1 MIFTTRKTDFTFRNN
16 NTNYNNN
23 SASCLSKIKSFIKSH
38 PYIFFGI
45 ISGAIAII
53 VVVVV
58 VCVVVTKKEETN
70 EEQIIEEPK
79 IFPLKENLKSEV
91 MDIYNGIG
99 NRNDGTFEAFC
110 DYLSQKG
117 SNLKE
122 DQKVY
127 LAYYWII
134 NNIVYDH
141 DGLKA
146 GTVSYDPP
154 NIFLKKTTVCSGY
167 SRLFRKL
174 LLVMNYTES
183 KIKNIQGYSK
193 GAGYS
198 SFKPPVSNHEWNAV
212 EINGKWCL
220 IDTTWDAGDTSE
232 YYLCTP
238 PRCFVRS
245 HLPDKYYNSSL
256 QFLDTPITVEK
267 FHELIETREGYCKNN
282 MEIIEDKAIQNI
294 CGRGKVIIKYNNDLD
309 DDDNSLL
316 ISSFNSYS
324 YPNNFVTRINKGFQL
339 DVSIN
344 QKGVSAI
351 YISLNNKDVGPIY
364 FSCTKEPIEKFYFPS
379 IGYDYMYSD
388 AQLITPLQRDLIK
401 GQRYNFELKTEDFEI
416 LFVKQGYEKIM
427 MTKNGNIFKGENIY
441 IHSNNTYI
449 YGGENSL
456 VSFTGIGKDVSYPTL
471 YSSPLY
477 LRIYQPL
484 KSTLSKGKEYK
495 FEIKCESVEDIRIK
509 LGSTIVSMDR
519 NNKMY
524 TKNFKIDESTTD
536 SNLYITYLRN
546 TTSGY
551 LYDSYL
557 YSFKLE

>member
-1 MIFTTRKTDFTFRNN
+1 MIYTTRKNDFTFWNN

-23 SASCLSKIKSFIKSH
+23 SESCLSKIKSFIKSH

-70 EEQIIEEPK
+70 EEQTIEEPK

-91 MDIYNGIG
+91 MEIYNGIG
-99 NRNDGTFEAFC
+99 NRNEGTFEAFC

-122 DQKVY
+122 EQKVY

-134 NNIVYDH
+134 NNIKYDH

-146 GTVSYDPP
+146 KTVSYDPP

-245 HLPDKYYNSSL
+245 HLPDEYYNSSL
-256 QFLDTPITVEK
+256 QFLDTPISVDK
-267 FHELIETREGYCKNN
+267 FHELIETRDGYCNNN

-294 CGRGKVIIKYNNDLD
+294 CGRGKVILKYNNDLD
-309 DDDNSLL
+309 DDDNYLS
-316 ISSFNSYS
+316 IGSFNSYS
-324 YPNNFVTRINKGFQL
+324 YADNFITRKNKEFQI
-339 DVSIN
+339 DVSVN
-344 QKGVSAI
+344 KKGISAI
-351 YISLNNKDVGPIY
+351 YISLNNKNVGPIY
-364 FSCTKEPIEKFYFPS
+364 FNCTKEPVEKFYFPS
-379 IGYDYMYSD
+379 TAYHYRYSD

-416 LFVKQGYEKIM
+416 LFVKQGQEKIM

-441 IHSNNTYI
+441 IHSNYTDI

-484 KSTLSKGKEYK
+484 KGTLSKGQEYK

-519 NNKMY
+519 NNNMY
-524 TKNFKIDESTTD
+524 TKNFKIDESTKV

-546 TTSGY
+546 LTNY
-551 LYDSYL
+551 LYDWEL